1 MANSRPPWTVYDDY
15 PLVALVPTWPLPLY
29 WPDFTFAFVKVTVM
43 GKLKWELFLCLF
55 EYLKKASAVFCI
67 GVLFTE
73 PRYVKPL
80 DLHIY

>member
-1 MANSRPPWTVYDDY
+1 
-15 PLVALVPTWPLPLY
+15 
-29 WPDFTFAFVKVTVM
+29 M